1 MIIDLSFFFL
11 TLRKCHAF
19 LEGSCTGELGIGDVS
34 SRDSRPITD
43 VLKDVAYAWPA
54 KVGAS
59 GSWLD
64 VALPNYPLKLH
75 APAERSTGKY

>member
-54 KVGAS
+54 KVGAL

-64 VALPNYPLKLH
+64 VALDRK
-75 APAERSTGKY
+75 SVV